1 MKSQSERVLDYRK
14 KNGSILVLDEF
25 LGIIGLPSIIYDL
38 RKAGYQIGCAR
49 RSYGINGKERYYNVY
64 FMEGEK
70 HAIEANKN

>member
-1 MKSQSERVLDYRK
+1 MKSQSERVLGYMK
-14 KNGSILVLDEF
+14 ENGSISVLDEF

-64 FMEGEK
+64 SLEGQK
-70 HAIEANKN
+70 NATGANKN